1 MCFKLLFLI
10 AFQIMRCACRKP
22 LSVWLLFL
30 CSSGHVCHSEEEQI
44 HKNVNVDDLM
54 PVPNLHFFI
63 FSLFPTLSFSRSC
76 CLFFLIFY
84 LLVLSGHF
92 SLFWPFK
99 NGGQL
104 LQSSWGLERRWKRWT
119 LKYEAGIPLYYMFLI
134 VNKLH
139 EDRNK
144 KNYIILSLNVFR
156 LLWHLGPSSFCCRQ
170 KSLKIVVF

>member
-44 HKNVNVDDLM
+44 QKNVNVDDLM

-63 FSLFPTLSFSRSC
+63 FSLFPTSSLSRSC

-99 NGGQL
+99 KWRPVVAELMRFGAEVEKVNFKVWGWH
-104 LQSSWGLERRWKRWT
+104 SSV
-119 LKYEAGIPLYYMFLI
+119 LYVSYCQQI
-134 VNKLH
+134 TWRPKQKKLH
-139 EDRNK
+139 YSVSECVQTFVAFGSK
-144 KNYIILSLNVFR
+144 LV
-156 LLWHLGPSSFCCRQ
+156 LL
-170 KSLKIVVF
+170 

>member
-44 HKNVNVDDLM
+44 QKNVNVDDLM

-63 FSLFPTLSFSRSC
+63 FSLFPTSSFSRSC

-99 NGGQL
+99 KWRPVVAELMRFGAEVEKVNFKVWGWH
-104 LQSSWGLERRWKRWT
+104 SSV
-119 LKYEAGIPLYYMFLI
+119 LYVSYCQQI
-134 VNKLH
+134 TWRPKQ
-139 EDRNK
+139 K
-144 KNYIILSLNVFR
+144 KTILFR
-156 LLWHLGPSSFCCRQ
+156 LWMCSDFCGIWVQ
-170 KSLKIVVF
+170 AHFTEDKNL